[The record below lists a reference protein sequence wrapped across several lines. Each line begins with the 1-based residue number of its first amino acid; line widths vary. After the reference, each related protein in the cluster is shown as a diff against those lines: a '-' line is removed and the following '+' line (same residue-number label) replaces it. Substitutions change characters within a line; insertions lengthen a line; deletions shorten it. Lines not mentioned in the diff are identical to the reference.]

1 MKNKIKRFA
10 KGDFHIP
17 QPEIIFPETHI
28 VMRVG
33 EGEKYRGSFSL
44 KNQGEG
50 TIRGLVYPSSY
61 RVQCDEQGFDGNP
74 VNIYYTYDGSGLMPG
89 HVEHGKFTIVCNG
102 GEYDVAFTAIIEK
115 PYVMTSYG
123 KIQSLDDFKKLSF
136 RDAAEAVK
144 LFRSRDFYEIL
155 KYEDKRIQALY
166 ENMRKWELD
175 QQALEEFL
183 VGCKQK
189 EKIFLTL
196 EEESRA
202 FMSLSEAR
210 KETFTIRKNTWGYL
224 EIDVHTEGEFL
235 SVEHTRVTTEEFIGN
250 SYRLEY
256 FLNVEA
262 LHPGSNFG
270 RIILESPYETLTYE
284 VVVEKDISRDEDYR
298 ANDREFAGIVKN
310 YLKYESG
317 KLELNEWV
325 EEAIRRISHLRE
337 VDDRNEFYLL
347 AHAHICLIGKRLEE
361 AKWLLESYNYNR
373 FAIGKDVELSSYYL
387 YLTTL
392 LSNDTIG
399 QRKVAEELSK
409 SFMKHPDS
417 WKILCMLV
425 EVDSEYK
432 IYSER
437 LRALEK
443 QFYDEKSH
451 SVWFY
456 LQAFKCYRE
465 KSSSLKK
472 LGMFEVRVLLFAVK
486 HKLMTR
492 ELALYTANLA
502 SQMKVFDKQL
512 YAVLVGSYKMYK
524 ESMIL
529 TAICTLLIKGNCV
542 ESCYFQWY
550 EKAVEAELKIA
561 QLYEYYMA
569 SVVPA
574 DFHKALP
581 RSVYLYFMHGNS
593 LDYHKCAF
601 LYSNLITYED
611 ESSEIYAHYRD
622 EMEAFAW
629 NQLDRRNVDEQL
641 RIIYKRF
648 VVEASMNPERVKALY
663 DVCHA
668 YRITTKV
675 PNMKFIHVIA
685 DDGTITQKSPYT
697 ENGARVFLYAK
708 TDRLVWE
715 SKDGRHYTD
724 SIPYESQRLFYELR
738 YMDMCRKYINGL
750 RRTREEEEVQELTTE
765 IVRENGVENYE
776 EDELLGLCSKTIRE
790 NNYENDDFLTYVCF
804 ELFKK
809 GQYDK
814 VILTYLAS
822 YYCGAT
828 SDMKMLWREARD
840 YEVHTHKLAERILTQ
855 MLFSE
860 ELFQEAQVFEQYY
873 AEGAYFRLQQA
884 YLVYMSREYVVE
896 ERKISR
902 SVIDIICR
910 EYEKG
915 EDTIDICKVAVL
927 KYYSTREYSPQTR
940 KTLKKFLQELCGKQI
955 YFPFFLSYEK
965 DWLIELQLWDKTLI
979 EYKGQKGSRVMLYY
993 SLQKGG
999 EESSDYST
1007 EVLTPMYENIYVKKF
1022 VLFANEKLKY
1032 YFKETIDGN
1041 SYRSDKELCV
1051 RETVQGEPGRYGRL
1065 NDILIEKN
1073 ESERK
1078 KKIQAY
1084 AREDAARDAD
1094 FYKRTGVRLNN
1105 RRLFFHGTGK
1115 YHRI

>member
-28 VMRVG
+28 TMRVG

-44 KNQGEG
+44 QNQGEG

-61 RVQCDEQGFDGNP
+61 RVHCDEQGFDSNP

-102 GEYDVAFTAIIEK
+102 GEFDVAFTAIIEK
-115 PYVMTSYG
+115 PYVMTNYG
-123 KIQSLDDFKKLSF
+123 KIQSLDDFKKLAF

-166 ENMRKWELD
+166 DNMRKWELD

-202 FMSLSEAR
+202 FMSLTEAR
-210 KETFTIRKNTWGYL
+210 KETFTIKKNTWGYL
-224 EIDVHTEGEFL
+224 EIDVKTEGDFL
-235 SVEHTRVTTEEFIGN
+235 MVEHTRITTEEFIGN

-256 FLNVEA
+256 FLDTEK
-262 LHPGSNFG
+262 LHRGSNFG

-284 VVVEKDISRDEDYR
+284 IVVEKDIKRDEEYR
-298 ANDREFAGIVKN
+298 ANDREFSGIIKN

-317 KLELNEWV
+317 RMDRDDWVNEAV
-325 EEAIRRISHLRE
+325 RRISHLRS
-337 VDDRNEFYLL
+337 VDGKNEFYLL
-347 AHAHICLIGKRLEE
+347 AHAHICLIGGRMDE
-361 AKWLLESYNYNR
+361 AKEILESYNYNR

-387 YLTTL
+387 YLTTF
-392 LSNDTIG
+392 LSSDSIG
-399 QRKVAEELSK
+399 QRKVAEELSR

-425 EVDSEYK
+425 EIDSEYK

-437 LRALEK
+437 LRVLEK
-443 QFYDEKSH
+443 QFYEDGSH
-451 SVWFY
+451 SIWFY
-456 LQAFKCYRE
+456 LQAFRCFRE

-472 LGMFEVRVLLFAVK
+472 LGKFEVRVLLFAVK
-486 HKLMTR
+486 RGLMTR

-502 SQMKVFDKQL
+502 SQMKVFDRHL
-512 YAVLVGSYKMYK
+512 YDVLVLSYKIYH

-529 TAICTLLIKGNCV
+529 TSICTLLIKGNCV
-542 ESCYFQWY
+542 ASCYFKWY
-550 EKAVEAELKIA
+550 EKAVESELKIA
-561 QLYEYYMA
+561 QLYEFYMA
-569 SVVPA
+569 SVVPEQ
-574 DFHKALP
+574 FHKPLP
-581 RSVYLYFMHGNS
+581 RSVYLYFMHGNN
-593 LDYHKCAF
+593 LDFHKCAF

-629 NQLDRRNVDEQL
+629 NQLDRRNVDERL

-648 VVEASMNPERVKALY
+648 VVESAMNPERIKALY

-668 YRITTKV
+668 YWITTKV
-675 PNMKFIHVIA
+675 PNMKYIHVIA
-685 DDGTITQKSPYT
+685 EDGTITQKAPYL
-697 ENGARVFLYAK
+697 EGGAKVFLYAK

-715 SKDGRHYTD
+715 AKDGRHYTD
-724 SIPYESQRLFYELR
+724 SIPYESKRLFYELR

-750 RRTREEEEVQELTTE
+750 RRNREEEEVQELTLE
-765 IVRENGVENYE
+765 IVHEKGLENYT
-776 EDELLGLCSKTIRE
+776 EDEMLGLCSRTIRE

-804 ELFKK
+804 ELFRKQ
-809 GQYDK
+809 QYDK
-814 VILTYLAS
+814 VILTYLAK

-828 SDMKMLWREARD
+828 ADMKMLWREARD
-840 YEVHTHKLAERILTQ
+840 YEVHTHNLGERILTQ

-860 ELFQEAQVFEQYY
+860 ELFQEAPIFEQYY

-884 YLVYMSREYVVE
+884 YLSYVSREYVVE

-915 EDTIDICKVAVL
+915 EDTIDICKIAVL
-927 KYYSTREYSPQTR
+927 KYYSGREYNPQTR
-940 KTLKKFLQELCGKQI
+940 KTLRKFLQELCGKQI

-965 DWLIELQLWDKTLI
+965 EWLIELQLWDKTLI
-979 EYKGQKGSRVMLYY
+979 EYKGQKGSKVMLYY
-993 SLQKGG
+993 QLQKGKQ
-999 EESSDYST
+999 ESADYST
-1007 EVLTPMYENIYVKKF
+1007 EVLTPMYENLYVKKF

-1041 SYRSDKELCV
+1041 SYRSDKESCV
-1051 RETVQGEPGRYGRL
+1051 RDVQPGEQGRYGRL

-1073 ESERK
+1073 EQERK
-1078 KKIQAY
+1078 KKMRGY
-1084 AREDAARDAD
+1084 ALEDAVAAHM
-1094 FYKRTGVRLNN
+1094 FVQQ
-1105 RRLFFHGTGK
+1105 
-1115 YHRI
+1115 

>member
-392 LSNDTIG
+392 
-399 QRKVAEELSK
+399 
-409 SFMKHPDS
+409 
-417 WKILCMLV
+417 
-425 EVDSEYK
+425 
-432 IYSER
+432 
-437 LRALEK
+437 
-443 QFYDEKSH
+443 
-451 SVWFY
+451 
-456 LQAFKCYRE
+456 
-465 KSSSLKK
+465 
-472 LGMFEVRVLLFAVK
+472 
-486 HKLMTR
+486 
-492 ELALYTANLA
+492 
-502 SQMKVFDKQL
+502 
-512 YAVLVGSYKMYK
+512 
-524 ESMIL
+524 
-529 TAICTLLIKGNCV
+529 
-542 ESCYFQWY
+542 
-550 EKAVEAELKIA
+550 
-561 QLYEYYMA
+561 
-569 SVVPA
+569 
-574 DFHKALP
+574 
-581 RSVYLYFMHGNS
+581 
-593 LDYHKCAF
+593 
-601 LYSNLITYED
+601 
-611 ESSEIYAHYRD
+611 
-622 EMEAFAW
+622 
-629 NQLDRRNVDEQL
+629 
-641 RIIYKRF
+641 
-648 VVEASMNPERVKALY
+648 
-663 DVCHA
+663 
-668 YRITTKV
+668 
-675 PNMKFIHVIA
+675 
-685 DDGTITQKSPYT
+685 
-697 ENGARVFLYAK
+697 
-708 TDRLVWE
+708 
-715 SKDGRHYTD
+715 
-724 SIPYESQRLFYELR
+724 
-738 YMDMCRKYINGL
+738 
-750 RRTREEEEVQELTTE
+750 
-765 IVRENGVENYE
+765 
-776 EDELLGLCSKTIRE
+776 
-790 NNYENDDFLTYVCF
+790 
-804 ELFKK
+804 
-809 GQYDK
+809 
-814 VILTYLAS
+814 
-822 YYCGAT
+822 
-828 SDMKMLWREARD
+828 
-840 YEVHTHKLAERILTQ
+840 
-855 MLFSE
+855 
-860 ELFQEAQVFEQYY
+860 
-873 AEGAYFRLQQA
+873 
-884 YLVYMSREYVVE
+884 
-896 ERKISR
+896 
-902 SVIDIICR
+902 
-910 EYEKG
+910 
-915 EDTIDICKVAVL
+915 
-927 KYYSTREYSPQTR
+927 
-940 KTLKKFLQELCGKQI
+940 
-955 YFPFFLSYEK
+955 
-965 DWLIELQLWDKTLI
+965 
-979 EYKGQKGSRVMLYY
+979 
-993 SLQKGG
+993 
-999 EESSDYST
+999 
-1007 EVLTPMYENIYVKKF
+1007 
-1022 VLFANEKLKY
+1022 
-1032 YFKETIDGN
+1032 
-1041 SYRSDKELCV
+1041 
-1051 RETVQGEPGRYGRL
+1051 
-1065 NDILIEKN
+1065 
-1073 ESERK
+1073 
-1078 KKIQAY
+1078 
-1084 AREDAARDAD
+1084 
-1094 FYKRTGVRLNN
+1094 
-1105 RRLFFHGTGK
+1105 
-1115 YHRI
+1115 

>member
-28 VMRVG
+28 TMRVG

-44 KNQGEG
+44 QNQGEG

-61 RVQCDEQGFDGNP
+61 RVHCDEQGFDSNP

-102 GEYDVAFTAIIEK
+102 GEFDVAFTAIIEK
-115 PYVMTSYG
+115 PYVMTNYG
-123 KIQSLDDFKKLSF
+123 KIQSLDDFKKLAF

-166 ENMRKWELD
+166 DNMRKWELD

-202 FMSLSEAR
+202 FMSLTEAR
-210 KETFTIRKNTWGYL
+210 KETFTIKKNTWGYL
-224 EIDVHTEGEFL
+224 EIDVKTEGDFL
-235 SVEHTRVTTEEFIGN
+235 MVEHTRITTEEFIGN

-256 FLNVEA
+256 FLDTEK
-262 LHPGSNFG
+262 LHRGSNFG

-284 VVVEKDISRDEDYR
+284 IVVEKDIKRDEEYR
-298 ANDREFAGIVKN
+298 ANDREFSGIIKN

-317 KLELNEWV
+317 RMDRDDWVNEAV
-325 EEAIRRISHLRE
+325 RRISHLRS
-337 VDDRNEFYLL
+337 VDGKNEFYLL
-347 AHAHICLIGKRLEE
+347 AHAHICLIGGRMDE
-361 AKWLLESYNYNR
+361 AKEILESYNYNR

-387 YLTTL
+387 YLTTF
-392 LSNDTIG
+392 LSSDSIG
-399 QRKVAEELSK
+399 QRKVAEELSR

-425 EVDSEYK
+425 EIDSEYK

-437 LRALEK
+437 LRVLEK
-443 QFYDEKSH
+443 QFYEDGSH
-451 SVWFY
+451 SIWFY
-456 LQAFKCYRE
+456 LQAFRCFRE

-472 LGMFEVRVLLFAVK
+472 LGKFEVRVLLFAVK
-486 HKLMTR
+486 RGLMTR

-502 SQMKVFDKQL
+502 SQMKVFDRHL
-512 YAVLVGSYKMYK
+512 YDVLVLSYKIYH

-529 TAICTLLIKGNCV
+529 ASICTLLIKGNCV
-542 ESCYFQWY
+542 ASCYFKWY
-550 EKAVEAELKIA
+550 EKAVESELKIA
-561 QLYEYYMA
+561 QLYEFYMA
-569 SVVPA
+569 SVVPEQ
-574 DFHKALP
+574 FHKPLP
-581 RSVYLYFMHGNS
+581 RSVYLYFMHGNN
-593 LDYHKCAF
+593 LDFHKCAF

-629 NQLDRRNVDEQL
+629 NQLDRRNVDERL

-648 VVEASMNPERVKALY
+648 VVESAMNPERIKALY

-668 YRITTKV
+668 YWITTKV
-675 PNMKFIHVIA
+675 PNMKYIHVIA
-685 DDGTITQKSPYT
+685 EDGTITQKAPYL
-697 ENGARVFLYAK
+697 EGGAKVFLYAK

-715 SKDGRHYTD
+715 AKDGRHYTD
-724 SIPYESQRLFYELR
+724 SIPYESKRLFYELR

-750 RRTREEEEVQELTTE
+750 RRNREEEEVQELTLE
-765 IVRENGVENYE
+765 IVHEKGLENYT
-776 EDELLGLCSKTIRE
+776 EDEMLGLCSRTIRE

-804 ELFKK
+804 ELFRKQ
-809 GQYDK
+809 QYDK
-814 VILTYLAS
+814 VILTYLAK

-828 SDMKMLWREARD
+828 ADMKMLWREARD
-840 YEVHTHKLAERILTQ
+840 YEVHTHNLGERILTQ

-860 ELFQEAQVFEQYY
+860 ELFQEAPIFEQYY

-884 YLVYMSREYVVE
+884 YLSYVSREYVVE

-915 EDTIDICKVAVL
+915 EDTIDICKIAVL
-927 KYYSTREYSPQTR
+927 KYYSGREYNPQTR
-940 KTLKKFLQELCGKQI
+940 KTLRKFLQELCGKQI

-965 DWLIELQLWDKTLI
+965 EWLIELQLWDKTLI
-979 EYKGQKGSRVMLYY
+979 EYKGQKGSKVMLYY
-993 SLQKGG
+993 QLQKGKQ
-999 EESSDYST
+999 EPADYST
-1007 EVLTPMYENIYVKKF
+1007 EVLTPMYENLYVKKF

-1041 SYRSDKELCV
+1041 SYRSDKESCV
-1051 RETVQGEPGRYGRL
+1051 RDVQPGEQGRYGRL

-1073 ESERK
+1073 EQERK
-1078 KKIQAY
+1078 KKMRGY
-1084 AREDAARDAD
+1084 ALEDAVAAHM
-1094 FYKRTGVRLNN
+1094 FVQQ
-1105 RRLFFHGTGK
+1105 
-1115 YHRI
+1115 

>member
-840 YEVHTHKLAERILTQ
+840 YEVHTHNLAERILTQ

-1084 AREDAARDAD
+1084 AREDAAAAQI
-1094 FYKRTGVRLNN
+1094 FTKEQA
-1105 RRLFFHGTGK
+1105 
-1115 YHRI
+1115 

>member
-840 YEVHTHKLAERILTQ
+840 YEVHMHKLAERILTQ

-1084 AREDAARDAD
+1084 AREDAAAAQI
-1094 FYKRTGVRLNN
+1094 FTKEQA
-1105 RRLFFHGTGK
+1105 
-1115 YHRI
+1115 

>member
-1 MKNKIKRFA
+1 MTDLKNKIKRFA

-17 QPEIIFPETHI
+17 QPDIIFPETRI

-44 KNQGEG
+44 QNQGEG

-61 RVQCDEQGFDGNP
+61 RVVCDEQGFDGNP
-74 VNIYYTYDGSGLMPG
+74 VNIYYTYDGTGLVPG

-102 GEYDVAFTAIIEK
+102 GEYDIAFTAIIEK

-123 KIQSLDDFKKLSF
+123 KIQSLEDFKKLSF

-155 KYEDKRIQALY
+155 KYEDRRIQALY
-166 ENMRKWELD
+166 DNMRRWELD
-175 QQALEEFL
+175 QHALEEFL

-202 FMSLSEAR
+202 FISLSEAR
-210 KETFTIRKNTWGYL
+210 KETFTIKKNTWGYL
-224 EIDVHTEGEFL
+224 EIDVRTEGDFL
-235 SVEHTRVTTEEFIGN
+235 YVEHTRITTEEFIGN

-256 FLNVEA
+256 FITMEK
-262 LHPGSNFG
+262 LHRGSNFG
-270 RIILESPYETLTYE
+270 RIILETPYETLTYE
-284 VVVEKDISRDEDYR
+284 IVVEKDINREEDHR
-298 ANDREFAGIVKN
+298 ANAREFAGIVKN

-317 KLELNEWV
+317 KMDLNSWV
-325 EEAIRRISHLRE
+325 EEALKRIGHLR
-337 VDDRNEFYLL
+337 DADPKNEIYLL
-347 AHAHICLIGKRLEE
+347 VHAHICLIGGKADE

-373 FAIGKDVELSSYYL
+373 FAIGRDVEMSSYYL

-399 QRKVAEELSK
+399 QRRVAEELSK

-443 QFYDEKSH
+443 QFYEDKSH
-451 SVWFY
+451 SIWFY
-456 LQAFKCYRE
+456 LQAFRCFRE

-472 LGMFEVRVLLFAVK
+472 LGTFEVRVLLFAVK
-486 HKLMTR
+486 HRLMTR

-502 SQMKVFDKQL
+502 SQMKVFDKHL
-512 YAVLVGSYKMYK
+512 YNVLVQSYGMYK

-542 ESCYFQWY
+542 DSIYFKWY
-550 EKAVEAELKIA
+550 QKAVESELKIA

-569 SVVPA
+569 SVIP
-574 DFHKALP
+574 DRFHKALP

-593 LDYHKCAF
+593 LNYQKCAF
-601 LYSNLITYED
+601 LYANLITYED
-611 ESSEIYAHYRD
+611 ETSEIYAHYRD

-648 VVEASMNPERVKALY
+648 ISESQMNPERVKALY
-663 DVCHA
+663 DICHA
-668 YRITTKV
+668 YQITTRV
-675 PNMKFIHVIA
+675 PNMKYIHVISE
-685 DDGTITQKSPYT
+685 DGTITQKAAYT
-697 ENGARVFLYAK
+697 ENGARVFLYSK

-715 SKDGRHYTD
+715 ARDGRHYTD
-724 SIPYESQRLFYELR
+724 SIPYESRRMFYELR

-750 RRTREEEEVQELTTE
+750 RRNRLEEEKEELTLE
-765 IVRENGVENYE
+765 LVREKGLENFKE
-776 EDELLGLCSKTIRE
+776 EEIFSLCSRTIRE
-790 NNYENDDFLTYVCF
+790 NNYENDDFLTYICF
-804 ELFKK
+804 DLFLKQ
-809 GQYDK
+809 QYDK
-814 VILTYLAS
+814 VILTYLAN

-828 SDMKMLWREARD
+828 LDMKLLWREARD

-860 ELFQEAQVFEQYY
+860 ELFQEAQIFEQYY

-884 YLVYMSREYVVE
+884 YLAYVSREYVVE
-896 ERKISR
+896 SRKISR
-902 SVIDIICR
+902 SIIDIICR

-915 EDTIDICKVAVL
+915 EDTIDICKIAVL
-927 KYYSTREYSPQTR
+927 KYYSGKEYNSQTR
-940 KTLKKFLQELCGKQI
+940 RTLKKFLQELCGKQI
-955 YFPFFLSYEK
+955 YFPFFLAYEK

-979 EYKGQKGSRVMLYY
+979 EYKGQKGRRVMLYY
-993 SLQKGG
+993 QLQKGG
-999 EESSDYST
+999 LEQADYST
-1007 EVLTPMYENIYVKKF
+1007 EVLTPMYENLYVKKF

-1041 SYRSDKELCV
+1041 SYRSDKETCV
-1051 RETVQGEPGRYGRL
+1051 RRAEPGEQGRFGRL
-1065 NDILIEKN
+1065 NDILIETDPR
-1073 ESERK
+1073 EREK
-1078 KKIQAY
+1078 KMREY
-1084 AREDAARDAD
+1084 ALEDACAARM
-1094 FYKRTGVRLNN
+1094 FVQY
-1105 RRLFFHGTGK
+1105 
-1115 YHRI
+1115 